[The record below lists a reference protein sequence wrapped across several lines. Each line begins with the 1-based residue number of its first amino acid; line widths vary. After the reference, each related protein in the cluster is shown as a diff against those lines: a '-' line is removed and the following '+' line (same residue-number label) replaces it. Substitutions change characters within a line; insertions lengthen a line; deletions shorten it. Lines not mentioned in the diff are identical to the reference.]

1 MAKRR
6 DIQVLQAS
14 KLQRFAASCNEQF
27 KEKPVLIEH
36 MSEVQRRSQWSY
48 AFNAISAVFA
58 IFGLYV
64 LSGQAQSTKASLL
77 LILLG
82 ALLIGNEFFKRSQ
95 ILRTAKLH
103 FDGFNVGF
111 AAFILFLPTLLSV
124 GTSAYGGFKLA
135 PELRGTPALVHNPQI
150 DSLKTELGILNASI
164 KKQEGTTWKGRVTR
178 DANKNLKQ
186 LYSDRSAL
194 NTRIE
199 ALAQKDEK
207 INTATLSGFGQET
220 QLLGWLM
227 AFIGILMDALLYFN
241 LWKVMQ
247 CKHEVAT
254 LFQDIHSP
262 DDFFDE
268 NKWLQ
273 PVATD
278 EKPEKE
284 LESEQAYIRRL
295 QSTPEDMLKH
305 ALADAKSNLK
315 AWSNK
320 IKKGIGKAET
330 NKRGQAKYQR
340 KVELIEQE
348 LQSRT
353 PQMAS

>member
-14 KLQRFAASCNEQF
+14 KLQRFAANCNEQF

-103 FDGFNVGF
+103 FDGFNIGF

-262 DDFFDE
+262 DDFHDE
-268 NKWLQ
+268 ERWLQ
-273 PVATD
+273 PVTTAPEEEISPKDEEAVIRELKSMSSEHLQMALKNAQQNRGAWQNKLNKNKGTKATN
-278 EKPEKE
+278 ERHIAKW
-284 LESEQAYIRRL
+284 QRRI
-295 QSTPEDMLKH
+295 S
-305 ALADAKSNLK
+305 
-315 AWSNK
+315 
-320 IKKGIGKAET
+320 
-330 NKRGQAKYQR
+330 
-340 KVELIEQE
+340 LIEKE